1 MLLLIIILVAVII
14 YLLRRRPANPYRGT
28 TMNNPGMGGV
38 GSGMGGMMTGALL
51 GYLLSEALIS
61 PRQYDS
67 WQNMNSDELR
77 QTLDDQ
83 GIMTPAQFD
92 DASQNFNT
100 EQLSG
105 NDFNDSMTNDSDY
118 GSGSS
123 SDFNDFGGF
132 GGGDDSF

>member
-1 MLLLIIILVAVII
+1 MLLLIIILVGVII
-14 YLLRRRPANPYRGT
+14 YLLRRRQGNPYQNT
-28 TMNNPGMGGV
+28 SLNNSGMGGF

-61 PRQYDS
+61 PHQYDS

-92 DASQNFNT
+92 DASQNFT
-100 EQLSG
+100 ADDSSG
-105 NDFNDSMTNDSDY
+105 NDWNDSTTNDSD
-118 GSGSS
+118 SGSFN
-123 SDFNDFGGF
+123 DFNDFGGF

>member
-1 MLLLIIILVAVII
+1 MLLLIIVLVGVII
-14 YLLRRRPANPYRGT
+14 YLLRRRPANPYQDRPL
-28 TMNNPGMGGV
+28 NNSGMGGF

-61 PRQYDS
+61 PHQYDS

-92 DASQNFNT
+92 DARQNFVPDDP
-100 EQLSG
+100 SG
-105 NDFNDSMTNDSDY
+105 NDFTDSMPDDS
-118 GSGSS
+118 GSGS
-123 SDFNDFGGF
+123 FNNFDDFGGF

>member
-1 MLLLIIILVAVII
+1 MFLLIIVLVGVII
-14 YLLRRRPANPYRGT
+14 YLLRRQPTNSYHDTAL
-28 TMNNPGMGGV
+28 NNAGRSGF

-77 QTLDDQ
+77 QTLDNQ
-83 GIMTPAQFD
+83 GIMTPDQFD
-92 DASQNFNT
+92 NASQNFNADN
-100 EQLSG
+100 SSW
-105 NDFNDSMTNDSDY
+105 NDSNDSMTNDSD
-118 GSGSS
+118 SGSFG
-123 SDFNDFGGF
+123 DFNDF

>member
-1 MLLLIIILVAVII
+1 MVLLIIVLVGVII
-14 YLLRRRPANPYRGT
+14 YLLRRRPANPYRDT
-28 TMNNPGMGGV
+28 QLNNSGMAGF

-61 PRQYDS
+61 PHQYDS

-92 DASQNFNT
+92 DASQDFT
-100 EQLSG
+100 TDDSSG
-105 NDFNDSMTNDSDY
+105 NDSTDSMTNDS
-118 GSGSS
+118 GSGSF
-123 SDFNDFGGF
+123 DDFGGF